1 MNEAEGN
8 HSTRRSTRSPVE
20 NACGG
25 KPNWKPLE
33 EAVAGLSSPT
43 AARLPRNRKEH
54 PKLRLLR
61 RIHRQNAAEDDAFV
75 AMRAGKLRFQWR
87 LVADGPFAEWKSGDP
102 SFLRGFQRLDEATRS
117 WECASAGDPHWRIAA
132 DRLVVREFR
141 VDEAQLHALLLG
153 QAATDAP
160 RDVVTASL
168 PEPELTPAA
177 APEPALRA
185 LLPARTPK
193 ERFRAWLLSSPLFKE
208 KRVGH
213 IWRQRVLEAARA
225 VDELKDINLNHA
237 LLRDMISQDRGL
249 WGASRREASRDVL
262 SASDDATKESG
273 DVTRTRV
280 KNAKPA
286 PKLVT

>member
-8 HSTRRSTRSPVE
+8 HSTRRSTRSPVA

-117 WECASAGDPHWRIAA
+117 WECASPGDPHWRIAA

-153 QAATDAP
+153 QAITDVP
-160 RDVVTASL
+160 SDKITPSL
-168 PEPELTPAA
+168 SEPSREKEGVEFSKPSFPEPALAPAA
-177 APEPALRA
+177 APVPVPFTT
-185 LLPARTPK
+185 LPGYTEEDYKRV
-193 ERFRAWLLSSPLFKE
+193 RAWLLSSPLFNE

-213 IWRQRVLEAARA
+213 VWRQRVLEAARTA
-225 VDELKDINLNHA
+225 DELKGINLTHA
-237 LLRDMISQDRGL
+237 LLRDVISHYRDL
-249 WGASRREASRDVL
+249 WGASRR
-262 SASDDATKESG
+262 DAP
-273 DVTRTRV
+273 VTF
-280 KNAKPA
+280 
-286 PKLVT
+286 